1 MRGGLDQAIQKQ
13 IESMLPGLTSLR
25 SQIVGLTPDVV
36 SIAFEPD
43 SSIPVAAPCLVD
55 ALHVAS
61 EARYALYEAFAHLD
75 WYRRHDPR
83 GPNEPAAIF
92 FGRFYTTAAASCLY
106 AAAEDV
112 ANAIIGMFEIDR
124 QKVDRESGKRTS
136 LHSKVGAYL
145 LKYMQTEEISRAVV
159 ALGQS
164 DAWAKTM
171 RWRNNW
177 VHCQSLVQGLGIV
190 YTRKKRWNTFGG
202 VRGGE
207 GFVLDVGGGD
217 EPEYS
222 IDDVVGFVRA
232 AFSDFVRTFDLVAT
246 CYLRILSKAGMTH
259 RSEP

>member
-1 MRGGLDQAIQKQ
+1 
-13 IESMLPGLTSLR
+13 MLPDLTSLR

-43 SSIPVAAPCLVD
+43 SSIPVAAPCLDD
-55 ALHVAS
+55 ALHVTS

-75 WYRRHDPR
+75 WYRRHDPKA
-83 GPNEPAAIF
+83 PNERAAIF
-92 FGRFYTTAAASCLY
+92 FARFYTTAAASCLY

-124 QKVDRESGKRTS
+124 RKVDLESGKRTS
-136 LHSKVGAYL
+136 LHSKVGPYL
-145 LKYMQTEEISRAVV
+145 LKYMQTEEISRAVA

-164 DAWAKTM
+164 DAWARTM
-171 RWRNNW
+171 NWRNNW

-190 YTRKKRWNTFGG
+190 YSRKKRWNTFGG
-202 VRGGE
+202 VCGGE
-207 GFVLDVGGGD
+207 GFVLDIGGGD

-232 AFSDFVRTFDLVAT
+232 ALSDFVRTFGLVTT
-246 CYLRILSKAGMTH
+246 CYLGILSKAGITH
-259 RSEP
+259 RSDP